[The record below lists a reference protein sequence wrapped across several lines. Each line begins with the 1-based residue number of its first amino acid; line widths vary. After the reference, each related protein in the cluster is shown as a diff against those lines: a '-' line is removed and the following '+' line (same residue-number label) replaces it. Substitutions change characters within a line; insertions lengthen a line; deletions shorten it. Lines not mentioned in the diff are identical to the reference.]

1 MLLQND
7 YKWQYWDY
15 TFKANW
21 KMIQFDAAMK
31 DRIISANIIVLFL
44 INPFQVGGSFKILLW
59 HKVNGQARNQI
70 TKKWQLVH
78 IAGFMWLR
86 FLATVLCKALKI
98 PVVTQTINT
107 PNDIV
112 KFDFAFEA
120 SIFLRKANDLLSYF
134 SDIIFMYKL
143 VIGHNYW

>member
-1 MLLQND
+1 
-7 YKWQYWDY
+7 
-15 TFKANW
+15 
-21 KMIQFDAAMK
+21 MIQFDAAMK
-31 DRIISANIIVLFL
+31 DRIISANIIVLFS

-78 IAGFMWLR
+78 TAGFMWLR

-112 KFDFAFEA
+112 KFDFACEA
-120 SIFLRKANDLLSYF
+120 SIFYVKWMIFYLIFQISYF
-134 SDIIFMYKL
+134 CTSLSKATIIDRHKINKWKL
-143 VIGHNYW
+143 GIDKHY

>member
-1 MLLQND
+1 
-7 YKWQYWDY
+7 
-15 TFKANW
+15 
-21 KMIQFDAAMK
+21 MIQFDAAMN

-44 INPFQVGGSFKILLW
+44 INPFQVGGSYNILLW

-78 IAGFMWLR
+78 TAGFIWLR

-98 PVVTQTINT
+98 PVDTQTMNT

-120 SIFLRKANDLLSYF
+120 SIFLHKVKWSFILFFRYHIHVQACLRPQLL
-134 SDIIFMYKL
+134 
-143 VIGHNYW
+143 IGTKSINES